1 MTPEFWSGKR
11 VFLTGHTGF
20 KGAWLAAW
28 LCHLGAKIFGY
39 ALPPETTP
47 NLCDLIGLETEIPF
61 IHADIRDGAKLAL
74 ELNRF
79 KPEIVFHLAA
89 QSLVRRGYA
98 EPMETFATNVMGTA
112 NLLQAMR
119 AASSVRAVI
128 VVTSD
133 KCYDNREWPYPY
145 RETDALGGADP
156 YSASKACAEI
166 LTAAWRRSF
175 FHDESAAAIATVRAG
190 NVIGG
195 GDFSP
200 DRLIPDCMAARA
212 ANRPIELRNPNS
224 TRPWQHVLDPLHGY
238 LILAEKLFSHGKSSA
253 AAYNFGPASD
263 DILPVHKIV
272 ESLGIPWTQAE
283 NRGPHEAAQLAVDSS
298 LARQLLAWRPRLTI
312 ETALDWTAAWYEA
325 HRRGGEAKTL
335 LIRNLETFETLPPV
349 GWKSQ
354 APSADSRP
362 AHKPAPRAN

>member
-1 MTPEFWSGKR
+1 MNENFWSGKR

-28 LCHLGAKIFGY
+28 LGHLGAKVFGY

-61 IHADIRDGAKLAL
+61 VHSDIRDATRLTS
-74 ELNRF
+74 ELTNFR
-79 KPEIVFHLAA
+79 PEIVCHLAA

-98 EPMETFATNVMGTA
+98 EPVETFATNVIGTA
-112 NLLQAMR
+112 NLLQAVR
-119 AASSVRAVI
+119 KSPSVRAVI

-175 FHDESAAAIATVRAG
+175 FHDASAAAIATVRAG

-224 TRPWQHVLDPLHGY
+224 TRPWQHVLDPLNGY
-238 LILAEKLFSHGKSSA
+238 LTLAERLFTHGKSAA

-263 DILPVHKIV
+263 DILPVHKLV
-272 ESLGIPWTQAE
+272 EALGIPWTQAE
-283 NRGPHEAAQLAVDSS
+283 NPGPHEAAQLAVDSS
-298 LARQLLAWRPRLTI
+298 LARQLLGWRPRLTI

-325 HRRGGEAKTL
+325 FARGEPTKQLLYQQVQNFENIAAAGTSHPSWRAEAATK
-335 LIRNLETFETLPPV
+335 
-349 GWKSQ
+349 
-354 APSADSRP
+354 RP
-362 AHKPAPRAN
+362 